1 MYKNKYK
8 ILKKISPCWAAGDP
22 GWTAVTKIPTSL
34 PPVNRMPTLP
44 AFWKLM
50 NLGSGLKNNF
60 YKIDFE
66 IVFVCW
72 CCGFVI
78 ILCHENKEYRA
89 KFSIHHL
96 NATNQITIRS
106 NDMSQYYYFLK
117 DSKNLR
123 QFLKIYFAKLSLSKK
138 TYIGPLFLSLAS
150 SLLEWRLVTP

>member
-1 MYKNKYK
+1 MLWFCLLLLLFYVM
-8 ILKKISPCWAAGDP
+8 KK
-22 GWTAVTKIPTSL
+22 KQ
-34 PPVNRMPTLP
+34 
-44 AFWKLM
+44 
-50 NLGSGLKNNF
+50 
-60 YKIDFE
+60 
-66 IVFVCW
+66 
-72 CCGFVI
+72 
-78 ILCHENKEYRA
+78 YRA

-150 SLLEWRLVTP
+150 SLLE